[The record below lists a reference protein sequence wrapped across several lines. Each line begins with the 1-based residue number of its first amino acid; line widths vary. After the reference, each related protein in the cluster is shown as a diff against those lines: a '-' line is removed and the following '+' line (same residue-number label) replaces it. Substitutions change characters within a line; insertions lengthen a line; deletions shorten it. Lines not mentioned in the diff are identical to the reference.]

1 MSTITA
7 TAQARARPVS
17 REILV
22 RWLGRALLYVAVIL
36 GTILF
41 TFPFIWM
48 IKSSVTP
55 PDEVLLNPPKLLPS
69 VVIWDNYT
77 RPFANL
83 PFATFYRNTVFVTLT
98 GMIGVVLSSSIVA
111 FAFARM
117 RWPGRDKVFIVMIA
131 TLMLPAPVTF
141 IPTYVVFAKLGWINT
156 FLPLLAPEWT
166 GSAFIIFLMRQ
177 YMMTIPLEMDDA
189 ARIDGCGWLQ
199 LFSRIMLPLSA
210 PVLGVAAIYSFQYH
224 WNAFERPLIYL
235 TRLEL
240 FTVPL
245 GMAMLNSRY
254 ATDFGALMAMATVSI
269 IPVMCVFFVAQRYF
283 IQGVVI
289 SGVKG

>member
-1 MSTITA
+1 MSVAA
-7 TAQARARPVS
+7 TTVRRRALS
-17 REILV
+17 REV
-22 RWLGRALLYVAVIL
+22 VMRRLGRVLLYTTVVI
-36 GTILF
+36 GTLLF
-41 TFPFIWM
+41 TFPFLWM

-55 PDEVLLNPPKLLPS
+55 ISEMLLNPPLLLPS
-69 VVIWDNYT
+69 ELIWTNYT

-83 PFATFYRNTVFVTLT
+83 PFEMFYRNTVFVTLT
-98 GMIGVVLSSSIVA
+98 GMMGVIVSSSVVA

-117 RWPGRDKVFIVMIA
+117 RWPGRDKVFIIMIS
-131 TLMLPAPVTF
+131 TLMLPAHVTF
-141 IPTYVVFAKLGWINT
+141 IPTYVIFAKIGWINT

-166 GSAFIIFLMRQ
+166 GSPFVIFLMRQ
-177 YMMTIPLEMDDA
+177 FMMTIPLEMDDA
-189 ARIDGCGWLQ
+189 ARIDGCGWFE
-199 LFSRIMLPLSA
+199 LFWRIILPLST

-235 TRLEL
+235 NRIEL

-254 ATDFGALMAMATVSI
+254 GTDFGGLMAMSTISL
-269 IPVMCVFFVAQRYF
+269 IPVMFIFFVAQRYF
-283 IQGVVI
+283 IQGVVV

>member
-1 MSTITA
+1 MSTAVA
-7 TAQARARPVS
+7 TARARPVS
-17 REILV
+17 REVVV
-22 RWLGRALLYVAVIL
+22 RRIWRAVLYLAVIL
-36 GTILF
+36 GSFVF
-41 TFPFIWM
+41 TFPFLWM

-55 PDEVLLNPPKLLPS
+55 PDEMLLFPPKLLPS
-69 VVIWDNYT
+69 VVVWENYVRAWT
-77 RPFANL
+77 NL
-83 PFATFYRNTVFVTLT
+83 PFPLFYRNTVFVTLM
-98 GMIGVVLSSSIVA
+98 GMVGVIVSSSVVA

-117 RWPGRDKVFIVMIA
+117 RWPGRDKFFVIMLS
-131 TLMLPAPVTF
+131 TLMLPAHVTF
-141 IPTYVVFAKLGWINT
+141 VPTYVAFAKIGWINT

-166 GSAFIIFLMRQ
+166 GSPFIIFLMRQ

-199 LFSRIMLPLSA
+199 LFSRIIMPLSL

-235 TRLEL
+235 NRIEL

-254 ATDFGALMAMATVSI
+254 STDFGATMAMTTVSL
-269 IPVMCVFFVAQRYF
+269 IPVIALFFIAQRYF
-283 IQGVVI
+283 IQGVVVT
-289 SGVKG
+289 GVKG

>member
-1 MSTITA
+1 MSTAVA
-7 TAQARARPVS
+7 TARARPIS
-17 REILV
+17 REVVV
-22 RWLGRALLYVAVIL
+22 RRIWRGVLYVVVVL

-41 TFPFIWM
+41 TFPFLWM

-55 PDEVLLNPPKLLPS
+55 PSEMLLFPPKILPS
-69 VVIWDNYT
+69 EFVWENYT
-77 RPFANL
+77 RAWTNL
-83 PFATFYRNTVFVTLT
+83 PFPLFYRNTVFVTLM
-98 GMIGVVLSSSIVA
+98 GMIGVIISSSVVA

-117 RWPGRDKVFIVMIA
+117 RWPGRDKFFVVMIA
-131 TLMLPAPVTF
+131 TLMLPDHVTF
-141 IPTYVVFAKLGWINT
+141 IPTYVVFAKIGWINT
-156 FLPLLAPEWT
+156 FLPLLAPEWV
-166 GSAFIIFLMRQ
+166 GSPFIIFLMRQ

-199 LFSRIMLPLSA
+199 LFTRIIMPLSM

-224 WNAFERPLIYL
+224 WNAFLRPLIYL
-235 TRLEL
+235 NRIEL

-254 ATDFGALMAMATVSI
+254 STDFGATMAMATVSL
-269 IPVMCVFFVAQRYF
+269 IPVMAIFFVAQRYF
-283 IQGVVI
+283 IQGVVV